1 MSTAWYRSNVVPKL
15 IHSWKNIII
24 DYHTKQ
30 RLSVELWE
38 TTCIVTNFKDADCTV
53 LINPANPSLSG
64 VSRFPYFPK
73 GGPEPKLPPNKDAHP
88 IMGYVRIEFFFSNK
102 ILWFRL
108 CHLSHTHQ
116 LLIACR
122 TTTPLQSTQ
131 HTGHFVGRN
140 GCWKRNDVCFER
152 GRWIGASIG
161 RENLSP
167 SLAGSKLSR
176 GTCRCYY
183 FRERFRIATIL
194 SLHCSYRSTLLQQQ
208 QGRW

>member
-88 IMGYVRIEFFFSNK
+88 IMGYVRIEFFPQQNPVVSS
-102 ILWFRL
+102 
-108 CHLSHTHQ
+108 LSSLTHTPS
-116 LLIACR
+116 IACLPYN
-122 TTTPLQSTQ
+122 TTTTINATHRSL
-131 HTGHFVGRN
+131 
-140 GCWKRNDVCFER
+140 R
-152 GRWIGASIG
+152 GEEWML
-161 RENLSP
+161 E
-167 SLAGSKLSR
+167 
-176 GTCRCYY
+176 T
-183 FRERFRIATIL
+183 E
-194 SLHCSYRSTLLQQQ
+194 
-208 QGRW
+208 